1 MAELKYFKGQKEL
14 ARAVQIQ
21 IEAMVL
27 QARQIIWAKQLLS
40 HSDSFFKIS
49 FEKSQ
54 FKAYKIMKAYNK
66 WQIVFPFICNI

>member
-21 IEAMVL
+21 IEAMVS

-40 HSDSFFKIS
+40 HSDSFLRIS
-49 FEKSQ
+49 FEK
-54 FKAYKIMKAYNK
+54 KP
-66 WQIVFPFICNI
+66 V